1 MSCADVVSLALWVLA
16 ATDATDGALCGV
28 GSLPSMASEPEIE
41 ALMSMGSF
49 EEEDGFR

>member
-1 MSCADVVSLALWVLA
+1 MSCAVVVSLALWVLA
-16 ATDATDGALCGV
+16 ATDGALSGV